1 MFLDRLSERQQQSF
15 LALATRMVLADG
27 DVAPEED
34 EILQM
39 RKSAIGDDVVAPPA
53 EVFGTTNA
61 DVLDSR
67 DVRVFVT
74 FEVLL
79 LMVADD
85 NIHTDESKVIDE
97 ICTALEISGEERSRL
112 QSLAEQAVADPDASQ
127 STKVKDAVEAMVDG
141 G

>member
-39 RKSAIGDDVVAPPA
+39 RKRAIGDDVVAPPA

-61 DVLDSR
+61 EVLDSR

-97 ICTALEISGEERSRL
+97 ICAALEISGEERSRL
-112 QSLAEQAVADPDASQ
+112 QALAEQAVADPDATQ
-127 STKVKDAVEAMVDG
+127 STRVKDAVEAVATG